1 MPQRIQK
8 RISKHDRNCREI
20 VYGLFNYASRYTEAT
35 LLPDVCISR
44 KLWRWMTTNSDQ
56 IETILSILLRSFRVR
71 AALGRGQWQSLMSD
85 IESVPLVTPAPPVP
99 ATYFLRGYAD
109 PTPWNFQWI
118 WVTVGEQ
125 LEYFG
130 LWAWAHKGALVNTR
144 GTYDTPL
151 YRGKRK
157 SASPNNLGSHE
168 CLAHEDIDHISY
180 TLLSVL
186 EVIDLSNS

>member
-1 MPQRIQK
+1 
-8 RISKHDRNCREI
+8 
-20 VYGLFNYASRYTEAT
+20 
-35 LLPDVCISR
+35 
-44 KLWRWMTTNSDQ
+44 MTTNSDQ